1 MVKTY
6 LRYKLDSTHGL
17 IASPVSRG
25 ICKSDG
31 DGGALVFVAQLER
44 VGVWSVKRGMQLLTL
59 SPPSSDSASSRAE
72 VTCVVAGAG
81 RASHFVAVGYSDGM
95 IRVFEHERSNG
106 GNIAMQLNGHGKA
119 VSALAFSSCGTML
132 ASGSRDTDVIHWDLI
147 SEQGLCRL
155 RGHRDEVTDCAFLV
169 RPNAAGAPHERDLN
183 RRQSLLVTSSKDTML
198 KVWDLI
204 TRRCL
209 QTVIGIRSEVWG
221 MCVVP
226 SSSDGF
232 PEDQRIVAAAAD
244 NQLRFWTVGSGSKGK
259 QEGIIDK
266 EMESSR
272 LLNDASSSS
281 SSASSIS
288 GINADISSDLDEH
301 ILTSMGGITRQ
312 TQERSS
318 QVRSTEDGNHLAVQC
333 SGKTVEVFRRRN
345 PREVHKHVMRRLR
358 RHREKVA
365 KRVKGV
371 ADEDAAAALDAEA
384 LAMDVEF
391 AGTSLSAL
399 DAQIRLMEQA
409 EEVAAAAEAAGRPQ
423 PSRSTIT
430 ANDEWELIGL
440 AQASSKISSFDF
452 VPSEGELSSSASLMK
467 LTLMLSLGNNSIET
481 HVLTQEASS
490 SSTSSSSSSLVKKN
504 VITTS
509 AGTSVQLA
517 TTSRS
522 VTLPG
527 HRSDIRA
534 IAVSSDGTLLLSC
547 AAGQAKVWNAM
558 SGSALRSLDLGVT
571 VGLSCGFCPGN
582 RHAVIGCKDGR
593 LLLFDL
599 ASSDLLE
606 AHEAHT
612 AALWSLSMRPDG
624 KGFCTGSADKEVKF
638 WDFDLVA
645 MPQVVPVQTKS
656 STSSATPSV
665 NQVLSI
671 IHART
676 LKVGEEVLCVKYST
690 ARDSTKL
697 LVAVALVDATVK
709 IFFDDSLK
717 FSLSLYGHKLP
728 VMAMDVSADGTLLVT
743 ASADKNVKLWGLDFG
758 DCHRSFFAHADTVT
772 GVGFVANT
780 HYFFTCSKDKTVK
793 YWDGD
798 RFEQILTLEAHK
810 SEVWALAVAP
820 SGAFLVSGGHDR
832 SLRVWRRTEEQVFLE
847 EEREKEFDAVVE
859 KDLRDPDGDAFLQ
872 GGAGRNDMVGALGS
886 DGMAISTD
894 KDIDG
899 QATIVT
905 VSALGG
911 AMGLPEAS
919 SVVAHATRDTM
930 RGADRLIE
938 AIALCADE
946 CDKWSE
952 HSRDLQSYID
962 AGQIGP
968 PPPSPSRNIE
978 LLGMTPASF
987 VLKTLRSVRPSD
999 VDQVL
1004 LTLPFSDALRLLRF
1018 LLHML
1023 RKGQGVEL
1031 CTRAALLLLR
1041 VHHSQL
1047 AASASRLPG
1056 GSAGVGVSASATS
1069 SSASGSG
1076 ESLLPLIV
1084 SLKAAMTG
1092 AVQDGK
1098 DQVGFNVAGLK
1109 FIDKSLSSIVE
1120 ASAFIG
1126 GGVVSDIRGEKKKEK
1141 KGGKKKN
1148 TETGGGGE
1156 EEGIRIGKRRKVQ
1169 LL

>member
-6 LRYKLDSTHGL
+6 LRYKLDVTHGL

-25 ICKSDG
+25 ISRSDG
-31 DGGALVFVAQLER
+31 EGALVFVAQLER

-59 SPPSSDSASSRAE
+59 SPPVSDSASSRAE

-81 RASHFVAVGYSDGM
+81 RASHFVAVGYADGM
-95 IRVFEHERSNG
+95 VRIFEHERVG
-106 GNIAMQLNGHGKA
+106 GGSLAMQLNGHGKA

-132 ASGSRDTDVIHWDLI
+132 ASGSRDTDIIHWDLI
-147 SEQGLCRL
+147 AEQGLCRL
-155 RGHRDEVTDCAFLV
+155 RGHRDEVTDCAFLI
-169 RPNAAGAPHERDLN
+169 RPAAAGAPHERDLTG
-183 RRQSLLVTSSKDTML
+183 RQSLLITSSKDTML
-198 KVWDLI
+198 KVWDLR

-209 QTVIGIRSEVWG
+209 QTIVGIRSEVWG
-221 MCVVP
+221 MCVVR
-226 SSSDGF
+226 SSPDGF
-232 PEDQRIVAAAAD
+232 PEDQRVVAAAAD
-244 NQLRFWTVGSGSKGK
+244 NQLRIWTVGGAGESVGDNSTLSSTVAKSDVSG
-259 QEGIIDK
+259 
-266 EMESSR
+266 ES
-272 LLNDASSSS
+272 
-281 SSASSIS
+281 
-288 GINADISSDLDEH
+288 DEI
-301 ILTSMGGITRQ
+301 ILTSMGSITRQ

-318 QVRSTEDGNHLAVQC
+318 QVRCTADGLHVAVQC
-333 SGKTVEVFRRRN
+333 AGKSVEVYRRRSQH
-345 PREVHKHVMRRLR
+345 EVRKHVMRRLR

-365 KRVKGV
+365 KRAKGV
-371 ADEDAAAALDAEA
+371 ADEEAAALDAEA

-391 AGTSLSAL
+391 AGTSLAAL
-399 DAQIRLMEQA
+399 DSQIRLMEQA
-409 EEVAAAAEAAGRPQ
+409 EDAAAAAETAGRPQ
-423 PSRSTIT
+423 PSRSAIT
-430 ANDEWELIGL
+430 AGDEWELVGI
-440 AQASSKISSFDF
+440 AQASGKISSFDF
-452 VPSEGELSSSASLMK
+452 VPSEGGLQSSSSATTTM
-467 LTLMLSLGNNSIET
+467 MLALGNNSLET
-481 HVLTQEASS
+481 HVLSPDV
-490 SSTSSSSSSLVKKN
+490 SSTAVSVHSKKSLV
-504 VITTS
+504 TTS
-509 AGTSVQLA
+509 AGTTVQLA
-517 TTSRS
+517 TTNRS

-534 IAVSSDGTLLLSC
+534 LAISSDGTLLLSC
-547 AAGQAKVWNAM
+547 SAGQAKVWNAM
-558 SGSALRSLDLGVT
+558 SGAALRTLDLGAT
-571 VGLSCGFCPGN
+571 VGLTCGFCPGN
-582 RHAVIGCKDGR
+582 RHAIIGCKDGR

-599 ASSDLLE
+599 SSSDLLE
-606 AHEAHT
+606 EHDAHT
-612 AALWSLSMRPDG
+612 SSIWSLSLRPDG

-638 WDFDLVA
+638 WDFDLVSS
-645 MPQVVPVQTKS
+645 PQVVAPPKGAT
-656 STSSATPSV
+656 SATAAPAV

-671 IHART
+671 VHSRT
-676 LKVGEEVLCVKYST
+676 LKIGEEVLCVKYST

-758 DCHRSFFAHADTVT
+758 DCHRSFFAHSDTVT

-832 SLRVWRRTEEQVFLE
+832 SLRIWRRTEEQVFLE

-859 KDLRDPDGDAFLQ
+859 KDLRDPDGDAYLQ
-872 GGAGRNDMVGALGS
+872 GGAGSNDMIGALGS
-886 DGMAISTD
+886 DGMAIATD
-894 KDIDG
+894 KDVDG
-899 QATIVT
+899 QAAVVTI
-905 VSALGG
+905 SASGG

-938 AIALCADE
+938 AIALSADE

-952 HSRDLQSYID
+952 HSRDLQSYLE
-962 AGQIGP
+962 GGKVGP
-968 PPPSPSRNIE
+968 PPPAPPRNIE
-978 LLGMTPASF
+978 LLGMTPAAF

-1031 CTRAALLLLR
+1031 CTRAVLLLLR

-1047 AASASRLPG
+1047 AASAGRLPG

-1069 SSASGSG
+1069 SSASGTG
-1076 ESLLPLIV
+1076 SLLPLIV
-1084 SLKAAMTG
+1084 SLKAAMHG
-1092 AVQDGK
+1092 AVRDGK
-1098 DQVGFNVAGLK
+1098 DQVGFNVAGLR
-1109 FIDKSLSSIVE
+1109 FVDKSLSGIVE
-1120 ASAFIG
+1120 AAEFVG
-1126 GGVVSDIRGEKKKEK
+1126 GGVIDEGQAKKDDSKKKIS
-1141 KGGKKKN
+1141 GKASRDKTSTN
-1148 TETGGGGE
+1148 EETG
-1156 EEGIRIGKRRKVQ
+1156 IRVGKRRKVQ

>member
-6 LRYKLDSTHGL
+6 LRYKLDVTHGL
-17 IASPVSRG
+17 IVSPVSRG
-25 ICKSDG
+25 ISRSDG
-31 DGGALVFVAQLER
+31 EGALVFVAQLER

-59 SPPSSDSASSRAE
+59 SPPASDSASSRAE

-81 RASHFVAVGYSDGM
+81 RASHFVAVGYADGM
-95 IRVFEHERSNG
+95 VRIFEHERNSGSNL
-106 GNIAMQLNGHGKA
+106 AMQLNGHGKA

-132 ASGSRDTDVIHWDLI
+132 ASGSRDTDIIHWDLI
-147 SEQGLCRL
+147 AEQGLCRL
-155 RGHRDEVTDCAFLV
+155 RGHRDEVTDCGFLV
-169 RPNAAGAPHERDLN
+169 RPAAAGAPHERELTG
-183 RRQSLLVTSSKDTML
+183 RQSLLVTSSKDTML
-198 KVWDLI
+198 KVWDLR

-209 QTVIGIRSEVWG
+209 QTIVGIRSEVWG
-221 MCVVP
+221 MCIVR
-226 SSSDGF
+226 SSPDGF
-232 PEDQRIVAAAAD
+232 TEDQRVVVAAAD
-244 NQLRFWTVGSGSKGK
+244 NQLRIWAVKGRD
-259 QEGIIDK
+259 GADDK
-266 EMESSR
+266 SNLSTTTLTSSVVEKS
-272 LLNDASSSS
+272 DAN
-281 SSASSIS
+281 
-288 GINADISSDLDEH
+288 GGDSDEI
-301 ILTSMGGITRQ
+301 ILTSMGSITRQ
-312 TQERSS
+312 TQERGS
-318 QVRSTEDGNHLAVQC
+318 QVRCTMDGQHVAVQC
-333 SGKTVEVFRRRN
+333 AGKSVEVYRRRSQH
-345 PREVHKHVMRRLR
+345 EVRKHVMRRLR

-365 KRVKGV
+365 KRAKGV
-371 ADEDAAAALDAEA
+371 AEEEAAALDAEA

-409 EEVAAAAEAAGRPQ
+409 EEAAAAAETAGRPQ
-423 PSRSTIT
+423 PSRSAVT
-430 ANDEWELIGL
+430 AGDEWELVGL
-440 AQASSKISSFDF
+440 AQASGKISSFDF
-452 VPSEGELSSSASLMK
+452 VSLEGGGSSSQSSSSSTTTM
-467 LTLMLSLGNNSIET
+467 MLALGNNSLET
-481 HVLTQEASS
+481 HVLSPNVL
-490 SSTSSSSSSLVKKN
+490 SSTDSNQSKKSLV
-504 VITTS
+504 TTS
-509 AGTSVQLA
+509 AGTTIQLA
-517 TTSRS
+517 TMNRS

-534 IAVSSDGTLLLSC
+534 LAISSDGTLLLSC

-558 SGSALRSLDLGVT
+558 SGAALRTLDLGAT

-582 RHAVIGCKDGR
+582 RHAIIGCKDGR

-606 AHEAHT
+606 EHDAHT
-612 AALWSLSMRPDG
+612 SSIWSLSLRPDG

-638 WDFDLVA
+638 WDFDLVSS
-645 MPQVVPVQTKS
+645 PQVAAPSKGSNNAAAIPS
-656 STSSATPSV
+656 S
-665 NQVLSI
+665 NQVLSVV
-671 IHART
+671 HSRT
-676 LKVGEEVLCVKYST
+676 LKIGEEVLCVKYST

-758 DCHRSFFAHADTVT
+758 DCHRSFFAHSDTVT

-832 SLRVWRRTEEQVFLE
+832 SLRIWRRTEEQVFLE

-859 KDLRDPDGDAFLQ
+859 KDLRDPDGDAYLQ
-872 GGAGRNDMVGALGS
+872 GGAGSNDMVGALGP

-894 KDIDG
+894 KDTDG
-899 QATIVT
+899 QAAVVT
-905 VSALGG
+905 VSVSGG
-911 AMGLPEAS
+911 AMGLPESS

-946 CDKWSE
+946 CDKWTE
-952 HSRDLQSYID
+952 HSRDLQSYQE
-962 AGQIGP
+962 AGQGGP
-968 PPPSPSRNIE
+968 PPPAPPRNIE
-978 LLGMTPASF
+978 LLGMTPAAF

-1047 AASASRLPG
+1047 AASAGRLPG
-1056 GSAGVGVSASATS
+1056 GSAGVGVSASSTS
-1069 SSASGSG
+1069 SSASGTG
-1076 ESLLPLIV
+1076 SLLPLIV
-1084 SLKAAMTG
+1084 SLKAAMHN

-1098 DQVGFNVAGLK
+1098 DQVGFNVAGLR
-1109 FIDKSLSSIVE
+1109 FVDKSLSGIVE
-1120 ASAFIG
+1120 ASEFVG
-1126 GGVVSDIRGEKKKEK
+1126 GGVVDAVQSKNDDNKKKTS
-1141 KGGKKKN
+1141 GKASRDKTS
-1148 TETGGGGE
+1148 TEAAGDG
-1156 EEGIRIGKRRKVQ
+1156 GIREGKRRKVQ
-1169 LL
+1169 VL